1 MVEDLILRPT
11 NGNFASSS
19 YDDEPMPKIFLN
31 PNHKKN
37 AGEQLRDFSQ
47 QEKIL
52 AQKLSSMNAARPL
65 HNSNEFASQIIIK
78 SVESPISK
86 KRNFFINLVTCLI
99 VILLIANLVL
109 MLDEQPARSI
119 NNAQSNQAILE
130 FENVVPMIRTFPENE
145 TSLLNIPNNQQNID
159 VPKKRVLVISEDKRE
174 EILHQLNQK

>member
-1 MVEDLILRPT
+1 MVEDLILHT
-11 NGNFASSS
+11 KGNNFADSSS
-19 YDDEPMPKIFLN
+19 YDEPMPKIFLN

-78 SVESPISK
+78 SEESPISK

-119 NNAQSNQAILE
+119 NTAQSNQAILE
-130 FENVVPMIRTFPENE
+130 FENVVPLITNYSNNE
-145 TSLLNIPNNQQNID
+145 TSLLNVPTNID

-174 EILHQLNQK
+174 EILQQLYQK